1 MQNRPQNKNSS
12 HNGTKYLIR
21 RIEALLEVC
30 SFCVIYFYVWKHFY
44 RDQGFYPYY
53 GNGKFIL
60 AGIYAL
66 LLLTVMYNCD
76 GFKFGY
82 LKFTDTMIAQWISI
96 VLVNFITFFQ
106 ICLMANHMLNA
117 IPMILFTII
126 GFALSALL
134 VYIYTAIY
142 HSMYVPKNMVMIS
155 GSPGKSVLAGKMKT
169 RSDKYNISKIIS
181 ADNGLDSIIKGIE
194 GFDAVVL
201 DDVPAELR
209 NDVMKYCYGKC
220 IRTYAVPKISDIINR
235 GAEEIALF
243 DTPLLLIKGYGPT
256 SLELFIKRVFDIV
269 LGVLALILFS
279 PFMIIIAIAIKLED
293 KGPVFYKQERVTL
306 EHKNFEII
314 KFRSMVENA
323 EKAGEVIPAEDN
335 DPRITKV
342 GKIIRPTRLDELP
355 QIFNIIKGDMSI
367 VGPRPERIEHYEIY
381 EKEIPEWSYRTK
393 VKGGL
398 TGYAQVYGK
407 YNTSAYDKLRMD
419 LMYIENY
426 SLMLDIKI
434 IFMTFQVLF
443 KKEKTEGFNKES

>member
-1 MQNRPQNKNSS
+1 VNNTKNNHS
-12 HNGTKYLIR
+12 GAKYLLR
-21 RIEALLEVC
+21 RLEALFEIGV
-30 SFCVIYFYVWKHFY
+30 FCVVYFYIWKFFY
-44 RDQGFYPYY
+44 REQGFYPYY

-60 AGIYAL
+60 AGVYAML
-66 LLLTVMYNCD
+66 MLTVMYNCE

-82 LKFTDTMIAQWISI
+82 LKFTDTMTAQWISI
-96 VLVNFITFFQ
+96 VLVNFITYFQ
-106 ICLMANHMLNA
+106 LCLMANHMLN
-117 IPMILFTII
+117 IFPMIIFTLT
-126 GFALSALL
+126 GFAMSALF
-134 VYIYTAIY
+134 VYIYTAVY

-155 GSPGKSVLAGKMKT
+155 GKPDESVLAGKMKT
-169 RSDKYNISKIIS
+169 RSDKYNISQIIS
-181 ADNGLDSIIKGIE
+181 ANNGLDEILRQIE

-209 NDVMKYCYGKC
+209 NDVLKHCYGNC

-256 SLELFIKRVFDIV
+256 AIELFIKRFFDVF

-279 PFMIIIAIAIKLED
+279 PLMMIIAIAIKLED

-306 EHKNFEII
+306 NHRNFYII
-314 KFRSMVENA
+314 KFRSMIINA
-323 EKAGEVIPAEDN
+323 EKAGEVIPAEND
-335 DPRITKV
+335 DPRITRV
-342 GKIIRPTRLDELP
+342 GKVIRPTRLDELP
-355 QIFNIIKGDMSI
+355 QILNIIKGDMSI
-367 VGPRPERIEHYEIY
+367 VGPRPERVEHYGIY
-381 EKEIPEWSYRTK
+381 EKEIPEWAFRTK

-426 SLMLDIKI
+426 SFMLDIKI

-443 KKEKTEGFNKES
+443 KKEKTEGFDSKRN